1 MSQAD
6 LAPVS
11 AGQARL
17 AGLLYLGTIIGG
29 VFAEVVV
36 RGRLTVEGDGAAT
49 MRAIAAHPTL
59 YRAGEVADLFM
70 LCCYIAVT
78 ALLYGLFHNGGRL
91 LSLAAAGFSLTGI
104 AVLACA
110 GIFHMAPLWLMNSNG
125 ADRAALI
132 PLSLSLHGQIYA
144 ISLVFFGLYCVL
156 IGLLAIR
163 SRQVPVLIGTLM
175 MVGGLAHLLLR
186 VTAMLSP
193 ELRALIPG
201 PVGLLPLIGEAALAG
216 WLILFGVRRADRA

>member
-1 MSQAD
+1 MSSAD
-6 LAPVS
+6 LTPVS
-11 AGQARL
+11 AVQARL

-29 VFAEVVV
+29 IFAEVGV
-36 RGRLTVEGDGAAT
+36 RGRLVVEGDGAAT

-78 ALLYGLFHNGGRL
+78 ALLYGLFRNGGRL

-110 GIFHMAPLWLMNSNG
+110 GIFHMAPLVLMGSNMT
-125 ADRAALI
+125 DRAALI

-144 ISLVFFGLYCVL
+144 ISLVFFGFYCLL
-156 IGLLAIR
+156 IGVLAIR
-163 SRQVPVLIGTLM
+163 SRQVPALIGALM
-175 MVGGLAHLLLR
+175 TVGGLAHLLLR

-216 WLILFGVRRADRA
+216 WLVLFGVRHADRA